1 MFSSSQSKCLLKLQV
16 TFIKALAQQKQY
28 KLNFWH
34 NKASLKVKQIIPTST
49 EKEHSF
55 SAQSV
60 TSLRTCVWNWSQEV
74 ILNLFECN
82 ALFKTGLCSVVAVF
96 DCVRLFKCL
105 ISECSIVSLGGTAA
119 GLSEP
124 LAHYSL
130 FCGQVKTP
138 ILVTFGQICNFRDPT
153 LVTFYSCIYLTL
165 NEENFS
171 FHIQYN
177 NTVSLLTV
185 NMS

>member
-1 MFSSSQSKCLLKLQV
+1 MFGC
-16 TFIKALAQQKQY
+16 
-28 KLNFWH
+28 
-34 NKASLKVKQIIPTST
+34 
-49 EKEHSF
+49 
-55 SAQSV
+55 
-60 TSLRTCVWNWSQEV
+60 C
-74 ILNLFECN
+74 
-82 ALFKTGLCSVVAVF
+82 
-96 DCVRLFKCL
+96 CVRLLKCL

-153 LVTFYSCIYLTL
+153 LVTFYLCIYLTL

-171 FHIQYN
+171 FHIQFYIP
-177 NTVSLLTV
+177 VRLLTV
-185 NMS
+185 NMKNCLKPAFL

>member
-1 MFSSSQSKCLLKLQV
+1 MFGC
-16 TFIKALAQQKQY
+16 
-28 KLNFWH
+28 
-34 NKASLKVKQIIPTST
+34 
-49 EKEHSF
+49 
-55 SAQSV
+55 
-60 TSLRTCVWNWSQEV
+60 C
-74 ILNLFECN
+74 
-82 ALFKTGLCSVVAVF
+82 
-96 DCVRLFKCL
+96 CVRLLKCL

-153 LVTFYSCIYLTL
+153 LVTFYLCIYLTL

-171 FHIQYN
+171 FHIKFN
-177 NTVSLLTV
+177 IPVRLLTV
-185 NMS
+185 NMKNCLKPAFLQRIHRIHKWRTRGKKLVPNHESEALEDKQKLQMKTFSELTECLAQIPPKKSESQVTTIL